1 MPLPIKQIERI
12 TMDKKAFIKELGKWL
27 KANQPHWGTIISQK
41 AGISNYKV
49 QDDKEFK
56 LMFDTPSHGIKGMY
70 NIHLSLIVSNN
81 EIFDIKN
88 KSGAISSVKF
98 PVIFMGS
105 SILFPDEYIE
115 KLWFKDTVGN
125 EEQIE
130 IVSNLINQY
139 YFPIAKGLTI
149 NYNFILDNFDNA
161 DLLLGFHEPFIT
173 GVIMAFLC
181 NREKWIYDVL
191 LPLTEKYKAING
203 DDSKE
208 RFAKDFKKVSNAEK
222 EIIAPVRK
230 WFENQ
235 QSGLISVQ
243 RYKENI
249 GNNER

>member
-1 MPLPIKQIERI
+1 
-12 TMDKKAFIKELGKWL
+12 MDKRAFIKELSKWL
-27 KANQPHWGTIISQK
+27 NANQPYWGTIISQK
-41 AGISNYKV
+41 AGISDYKV
-49 QDDKEFK
+49 QDDKGFK
-56 LMFDTPSHGIKGMY
+56 LLSDTPTHGTKGIY
-70 NIHLSLIVSNN
+70 SLHLSLIVSND

-88 KSGAISSVKF
+88 KSGVVSSVKF
-98 PVIFMGS
+98 PVIFSGS
-105 SILFPDEYIE
+105 SILYPNEYIDR
-115 KLWFKDTVGN
+115 LWFRDTDGD
-125 EEQIE
+125 EEQVN

-149 NYNFILDNFDNA
+149 DYNFILDNFDNA

-181 NREKWIYDVL
+181 NREKWIYDIL

-230 WFENQ
+230 WFEN
-235 QSGLISVQ
+235 
-243 RYKENI
+243 R
-249 GNNER
+249 

>member
-1 MPLPIKQIERI
+1 
-12 TMDKKAFIKELGKWL
+12 MDKRAFIKELSKWL
-27 KANQPHWGTIISQK
+27 KANQPNWGTIISQK
-41 AGISNYKV
+41 AGISDYKV
-49 QDDKEFK
+49 QDDKGFK
-56 LMFDTPSHGIKGMY
+56 LLSDTPTHGTKGIY
-70 NIHLSLIVSNN
+70 SLHLSLIVIND

-88 KSGAISSVKF
+88 KSGVVSSVKF
-98 PVIFMGS
+98 PVIFSGS
-105 SILFPDEYIE
+105 SILYPNEYIDR
-115 KLWFKDTVGN
+115 LWFRDTDGD
-125 EEQIE
+125 EEQVN

-149 NYNFILDNFDNA
+149 DYNFILDNFDNA

-181 NREKWIYDVL
+181 NREKWIYDIL

-230 WFENQ
+230 WFEN
-235 QSGLISVQ
+235 
-243 RYKENI
+243 R
-249 GNNER
+249 

>member
-1 MPLPIKQIERI
+1 M
-12 TMDKKAFIKELGKWL
+12 
-27 KANQPHWGTIISQK
+27 S
-41 AGISNYKV
+41 
-49 QDDKEFK
+49 
-56 LMFDTPSHGIKGMY
+56 DTPTHGTKGIY
-70 NIHLSLIVSNN
+70 SLHLSLIVSND

-88 KSGAISSVKF
+88 KSGVVSSVKF
-98 PVIFMGS
+98 PVIFSGS
-105 SILFPDEYIE
+105 SILYPNEYIDR
-115 KLWFKDTVGN
+115 LWFRDTDGD
-125 EEQIE
+125 EEQVN

-149 NYNFILDNFDNA
+149 DYNFILDNFDNA

-181 NREKWIYDVL
+181 NREKWIYDIL

-230 WFENQ
+230 WFEN
-235 QSGLISVQ
+235 
-243 RYKENI
+243 R
-249 GNNER
+249 

>member
-1 MPLPIKQIERI
+1 
-12 TMDKKAFIKELGKWL
+12 MDKRAFIKELSKWL
-27 KANQPHWGTIISQK
+27 KANQPNWGTIISQK
-41 AGISNYKV
+41 AGISDYKV
-49 QDDKEFK
+49 QDDKGFK
-56 LMFDTPSHGIKGMY
+56 LLSDTPTHGTKGIY
-70 NIHLSLIVSNN
+70 SLHLSLIVSND

-88 KSGAISSVKF
+88 KSGVVSSVKF
-98 PVIFMGS
+98 PVIFSGS
-105 SILFPDEYIE
+105 SILYPNEYIDR
-115 KLWFKDTVGN
+115 LWFRDTDGD
-125 EEQIE
+125 EEQIN

-149 NYNFILDNFDNA
+149 DYNFILDNFDNA

-181 NREKWIYDVL
+181 NREKWIYDIL

-230 WFENQ
+230 WFEN
-235 QSGLISVQ
+235 
-243 RYKENI
+243 R
-249 GNNER
+249 